1 MLIKYTVY
9 NTFAFETI
17 QVKRKQ
23 LYSLFRVFKRFDD
36 VSKNMRRAVSAEM
49 LRSYYYGDNISRQT
63 ISPVNKFHHML
74 VRGY

>member
-49 LRSYYYGDNISRQT
+49 LRS
-63 ISPVNKFHHML
+63 
-74 VRGY
+74 